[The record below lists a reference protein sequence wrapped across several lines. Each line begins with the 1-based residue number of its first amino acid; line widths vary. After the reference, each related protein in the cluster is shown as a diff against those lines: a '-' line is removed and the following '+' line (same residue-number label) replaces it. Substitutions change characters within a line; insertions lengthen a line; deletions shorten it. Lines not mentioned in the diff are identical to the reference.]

1 MAEYGKRQKLK
12 EQNRVTLI
20 ESTLDS
26 IAEIGFA
33 RTSVSEIIDRAQ
45 LSRGMI
51 HLHFGGK
58 DALVEESAKYSSA
71 KYYDSLNGL
80 LKTAGSD
87 PQESVEA
94 IIRSDLSEEV
104 LNKRTVSLWYAFRGE
119 SRERKAIAAYSDTRD
134 ARLRNLAFEAYLKIA
149 RQSGL
154 PEPETTAKDA
164 TNGTLALLEG
174 MWTDFLLHP
183 ESFDRGAAIR
193 TIFRFLSALFPGYFD
208 LDGAVLKAAARG

>member
-1 MAEYGKRQKLK
+1 MAEYGRRQQLK
-12 EQNRVTLI
+12 EQNRVALI
-20 ESTLDS
+20 EATLDS

-33 RTSVSEIIDRAQ
+33 RTSVSEIIDRAK

-58 DALVEESAKYSSA
+58 DALVEEAAKYSSA
-71 KYYDSLNGL
+71 EYYDSLNVL
-80 LKTAGSD
+80 LKSAGPE
-87 PQESVEA
+87 PQESVVA

-119 SRERKAIAAYSDTRD
+119 SRERKTIAAYSDTRD

-149 RQSGL
+149 RQSGIA
-154 PEPETTAKDA
+154 EPETAAKDA

-183 ESFDRGAAIR
+183 ESFDRAVAMR
-193 TIFRFLSALFPGYFD
+193 TIFRFLSALFPKHFD
-208 LDGAVLKAAARG
+208 LNGAVLK